1 VRSPIEIDV
10 RMVGSATRLI
20 QLVSPITILLLK
32 VGYAPLTLMPILVMT
47 PKPVMYLR
55 ISFDYL
61 PDVIED
67 LAIASILERLQV
79 EEPYGVGENTPE

>member
-10 RMVGSATRLI
+10 RMGQSVTRLM
-20 QLVSPITILLLK
+20 QLVAPTTILMLK
-32 VGYAPLTLMPILVMT
+32 AGYAPLTLMPILVAT
-47 PKPVMYLR
+47 QKPVMYLR

-67 LAIASILERLQV
+67 LAISYILDELQA
-79 EEPYGVGENTPE
+79 EKHYGDGDPTRA